1 MKKIERVC
9 AITHILTEH
18 PNRDYSL
25 GTFAEAFGCARSSI
39 SEDIKLIRRSIEEG
53 GLGYLETT
61 AGVKGG
67 VRYVPYITDAEA
79 AKVLG
84 GLKAAFEEPERVLGS
99 GFLYTSDILFS
110 PELAKGAARIF
121 ARHFASAE
129 AEMVVTVETK
139 GIGVALFTAEL
150 LDLPLAVLRRESRV
164 SEGSTVSINYFSGSA
179 DRIQQMSLSKRA
191 MKPGTR
197 CIIID
202 AIMRGG
208 GSIKGIEDMLAEFD
222 ASAVGI
228 GVVVVAGGTGGKKIG
243 NYLPLLLMSEDAD
256 KKLRMDINPELMAK
270 GQRA

>member
-1 MKKIERVC
+1 
-9 AITHILTEH
+9 
-18 PNRDYSL
+18 
-25 GTFAEAFGCARSSI
+25 
-39 SEDIKLIRRSIEEG
+39 
-53 GLGYLETT
+53 
-61 AGVKGG
+61 
-67 VRYVPYITDAEA
+67 
-79 AKVLG
+79 
-84 GLKAAFEEPERVLGS
+84 
-99 GFLYTSDILFS
+99 
-110 PELAKGAARIF
+110 
-121 ARHFASAE
+121 
-129 AEMVVTVETK
+129 
-139 GIGVALFTAEL
+139 
-150 LDLPLAVLRRESRV
+150 
-164 SEGSTVSINYFSGSA
+164 GSTVSINYFSGSA

-202 AIMRGG
+202 DIMRGG